1 MNGNLKL
8 SFKDNFVGNGMR
20 NDAASKEDINVSG
33 QRVRP
38 ERARSKDDPLLMLKK
53 NNSDLSVKMNKIS
66 SFGLQ
71 KEKELNKIS
80 MILKKTHS
88 RSQVGKV

>member
-1 MNGNLKL
+1 MKL
-8 SFKDNFVGNGMR
+8 SFKDNFVGNAMR
-20 NDAASKEDINVSG
+20 SESKEDINVSG

>member
-1 MNGNLKL
+1 MMNGNLKL
-8 SFKDNFVGNGMR
+8 SFKDNFVGNGIR
-20 NDAASKEDINVSG
+20 ADNKEDINVSG

-38 ERARSKDDPLLMLKK
+38 ERARSKDDPLMLLKK